1 MLKRGV
7 LVALSALLLVPM
19 VAAKATNGGTPPAP
33 RPFVVPLSSQPLYG
47 INPTTDKHTLVT
59 PDGTKLFVETWLPAA
74 KNGNVPPAK
83 IPTILVIT
91 PYVQEGT
98 LESASTRDAM
108 VTRGYAYSQLHVRGT
123 GMSTGCIQMYSQ
135 TEANDGAQ
143 AIEWVAGK
151 GADGSP
157 WGNGVVGGYGVSYPG
172 GTILN
177 AAARGNPAQT
187 QYLKA
192 VLAGAPAVSLYE
204 SAWTFDGVESM
215 LIPQLYYGQYMTT
228 TSLPPGTENGQPAQ
242 YAEQYSQKPQCYP
255 DHIAAGLDHSGDF
268 TPYFQDRELR
278 GSVGNIK
285 AAVFTFHGHAD
296 TVPYHGV
303 PPIVQIGLFDRLP
316 ATTPK
321 FGIFGEFGH
330 ESPSS
335 NARGP
340 AVYQRRADFM
350 NMEIAWFDHYLK
362 GIDGGVSTWG
372 TAQVQGTDGKWRT
385 VSNWPR
391 ATGGQSRE
399 LALGSGVL
407 GARPNQLGGSTSYV
421 EAGLETTKGTV
432 PGTTATFDTGPL
444 QEPLELT
451 GAPQLDLWLKLALPD
466 SHVAARLDAFDAAGN
481 PIVTGSTYALRSAQ
495 HRAPFTDGRFTQ
507 AHGSRAPTGVPF
519 ELTLR
524 FQPTDIVV
532 PAGGHLRLTIAG
544 SLIVNQGLSQVDDLP
559 VRIPES
565 TFLGPSEPSGVVQ
578 QVTILTDHQH
588 ESTLRF
594 ETPPRDPDYI
604 APPLVPR

>member
-1 MLKRGV
+1 MLRRGV
-7 LVALSALLLVPM
+7 LLALSAVLLIPT
-19 VAAKATNGGTPPAP
+19 VAARAANRGLRTRAP
-33 RPFVVPLSSQPLYG
+33 RPFVVPLSSPALYG
-47 INPTTDKHTLVT
+47 INPTTDKHYLTA

-98 LESASTRDAM
+98 LESQSTRDAM

-151 GADGSP
+151 GAHGSS

-177 AAARGNPAQT
+177 AAARGNPAKT

-242 YAEQYSQKPQCYP
+242 YVEQYSQKPQCYP
-255 DHIAAGLDHSGDF
+255 EHIAAGMDHSGDF

-296 TVPYHGV
+296 NVPYHGV

-340 AVYQRRADFM
+340 AVYQRRADFL
-350 NMEIAWFDHYLK
+350 NMEIAWFDHYLE

-372 TAQVQGTDGKWRT
+372 TAQVQGTDGKWR
-385 VSNWPR
+385 VVADWPR
-391 ATGGQSRE
+391 DTGGSTATLP
-399 LALGSGVL
+399 LAAGVL
-407 GARPNQLGGSTSYV
+407 GAKPNQLGGSTTYL
-421 EAGLETTKGTV
+421 EAG
-432 PGTTATFDTGPL
+432 
-444 QEPLELT
+444 
-451 GAPQLDLWLKLALPD
+451 
-466 SHVAARLDAFDAAGN
+466 
-481 PIVTGSTYALRSAQ
+481 
-495 HRAPFTDGRFTQ
+495 
-507 AHGSRAPTGVPF
+507 
-519 ELTLR
+519 
-524 FQPTDIVV
+524 
-532 PAGGHLRLTIAG
+532 
-544 SLIVNQGLSQVDDLP
+544 
-559 VRIPES
+559 
-565 TFLGPSEPSGVVQ
+565 
-578 QVTILTDHQH
+578 
-588 ESTLRF
+588 
-594 ETPPRDPDYI
+594 
-604 APPLVPR
+604 